1 MRGHGIKL
9 SIQRRMVIDLLYF
22 ARAVPSV
29 PVQRHI
35 SVGELVAARAVCH
48 DRPRWTAIFVK
59 AFALV
64 AEEIPELRR
73 AYVKI
78 PRPHLYEYPTS
89 KATIMI
95 EREYHGEPALC
106 PISVKDPA
114 NQPLR
119 AIGEL
124 LEHASTVPLENLK
137 GISALETSHPG
148 AATISAAVVVDRPQY
163 RPTARQLLRDIR
175 RVGVLGVQCRVAA
188 SAVPADN
195 ATQLRRDWQG
205 RPRGGPDHVRPP
217 RDGRCDHRPRSP
229 THGGNSQLGH
239 TRGGPISAPRCG
251 WSKWPARPKDGGGRW
266 RLARSSDS
274 GLRWPGPTQPEG
286 LTP

>member
-1 MRGHGIKL
+1 MLMRGHRIKL

-22 ARAVPSV
+22 ARAAPTV
-29 PVQRHI
+29 PVQKDM
-35 SVGELVAARAVCH
+35 SVGELVAARAACRN
-48 DRPRWTAIFVK
+48 RPRWTAIFVK

-95 EREYHGEPALC
+95 ERDYHGEPALC

-124 LEHASTVPLENLK
+124 LEHASTVPLENLREFQRWK
-137 GISALETSHPG
+137 RLTRVPRPFRRLLWWIGLNIGRQRGNFFGTFGVSVYSAFNAESLHPLSPL
-148 AATISAAVVVDRPQY
+148 T
-163 RPTARQLLRDIR
+163 TLLNY
-175 RVGVLGVQCRVAA
+175 GVIGRNGRVAA
-188 SAVPADN
+188 RIMYDHRVMDG
-195 ATQLRRDWQG
+195 ATIARALRRMEEILNSVILEEV
-205 RPRGGPDHVRPP
+205 RSLPRAAAGANGQPAPKTAAG
-217 RDGRCDHRPRSP
+217 DG
-229 THGGNSQLGH
+229 
-239 TRGGPISAPRCG
+239 A
-251 WSKWPARPKDGGGRW
+251 
-266 RLARSSDS
+266 
-274 GLRWPGPTQPEG
+274 
-286 LTP
+286 